1 MLYIMQEW
9 YVVDRLWY
17 TGAVVNVQEGY
28 IVDRLCYRGAVV
40 NSARGICCRLIVL
53 YRCRCK

>member
-9 YVVDRLWY
+9 YVVDKLWY

-53 YRCRCK
+53 